1 MLVVCPD
8 DKETVLALH
17 GVTTTGDFAFVW
29 LAAAVGCGSVGSHT

>member
-1 MLVVCPD
+1 MLVVCTD

-17 GVTTTGDFAFVW
+17 GVTTDVAFVW